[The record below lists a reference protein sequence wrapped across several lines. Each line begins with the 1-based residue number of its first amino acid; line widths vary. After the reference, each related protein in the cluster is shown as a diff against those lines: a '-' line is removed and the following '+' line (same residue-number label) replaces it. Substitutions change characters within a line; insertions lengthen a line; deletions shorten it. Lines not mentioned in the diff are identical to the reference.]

1 MLHIT
6 YDCYTHLLQVAITKC
21 VHHPNFKTSIFQTY
35 IYTLRKTSSYAEAME
50 AFDNPI
56 LPRCVVSFLQ
66 IKRKKQTN
74 IPNVGADYAKRF
86 KSNMMINRATS
97 GSESNVHISE
107 QIVAFMA
114 PAISTINQ
122 LFHDFYRC
130 NVSKQQDDNWQDV
143 LDF

>member
-1 MLHIT
+1 MPKRWKYLI
-6 YDCYTHLLQVAITKC
+6 
-21 VHHPNFKTSIFQTY
+21 
-35 IYTLRKTSSYAEAME
+35 
-50 AFDNPI
+50 
-56 LPRCVVSFLQ
+56 Q

-97 GSESNVHISE
+97 GSESNFHISE